1 MKEHERP
8 SKLSYTTNHMGTKSQ
23 FIVVNDRKPVWC
35 SALMI
40 ALIYLVFGLSWIFF
54 SDSILAA
61 AVPDM
66 ELQHEIALWK
76 GFAYVTVSAL
86 GIFLLIYAPLKRIS
100 DKEQVIRE
108 SRDELKALVYYDGLT
123 ALGNRRKFFDRLPQF
138 LGVRST
144 PEEVIALLY
153 INIDNSKLIN
163 DTLGHGFGDAFIKG
177 VSSRIERSLTHGEE
191 IYRSGGDE
199 FVILARAP
207 NERVIKDRSDA
218 LMKLFAE
225 PLHVNEMDIHTSI
238 SVGVAIYPG
247 HAKSPQELMKCAD
260 IALFQAKKAGKNRV
274 CFFSI
279 SMMAPINERMR
290 IGEKLHGALQRGEFE
305 IHYQPQIRPESGTVA
320 SIEAL
325 LRWKNPVLGMVSP
338 DTFIPVAEE
347 TLLIRE
353 IGSWVLRSACAFA
366 KRLHDK
372 GAAGLGVS
380 VNISMV
386 QILQEG
392 FAGMVREAIAS
403 SGLDSSLL
411 ELEITESVLMESRSN
426 VLAPLAELKAMGVGI
441 ALDDFGKGYSSLSYL
456 QQLPI
461 TVLKIDKTFVDGISS
476 KDPTASLAG
485 NIVEIGKNLGLV
497 VIAEGVE
504 TDDQLSFLRDRKC
517 DKIQGWVYSKALPEA
532 EAERFIRQNRGL

>member
-1 MKEHERP
+1 
-8 SKLSYTTNHMGTKSQ
+8 
-23 FIVVNDRKPVWC
+23 
-35 SALMI
+35 
-40 ALIYLVFGLSWIFF
+40 
-54 SDSILAA
+54 
-61 AVPDM
+61 
-66 ELQHEIALWK
+66 
-76 GFAYVTVSAL
+76 
-86 GIFLLIYAPLKRIS
+86 
-100 DKEQVIRE
+100 
-108 SRDELKALVYYDGLT
+108 
-123 ALGNRRKFFDRLPQF
+123 

-305 IHYQPQIRPESGTVA
+305 IHYQPQICPESGTVA

-366 KRLHDK
+366 KRLHDE